1 MTLTSDLVFV
11 PNYLELFEK
20 QKSVNSQNTPGRQN
34 ISLNLSFFA
43 FTKKTN
49 YVLEKGRVWRNVFT
63 YPPLMRFFYLLHT
76 VISRDSTFESDSKEG
91 GNKLTGENLVKIV
104 SNRNKKF
111 SVNENLILLDRNKLS
126 FIDIAWFS

>member
-49 YVLEKGRVWRNVFT
+49 YVREKLKKAEFGEMF
-63 YPPLMRFFYLLHT
+63 LLTHP
-76 VISRDSTFESDSKEG
+76 
-91 GNKLTGENLVKIV
+91 
-104 SNRNKKF
+104 
-111 SVNENLILLDRNKLS
+111 
-126 FIDIAWFS
+126 

>member
-1 MTLTSDLVFV
+1 MYLKKAEFGGMFLPTHPWCVFFI
-11 PNYLELFEK
+11 YF
-20 QKSVNSQNTPGRQN
+20 
-34 ISLNLSFFA
+34 I
-43 FTKKTN
+43 
-49 YVLEKGRVWRNVFT
+49 
-63 YPPLMRFFYLLHT
+63 
-76 VISRDSTFESDSKEG
+76 ISRDSTFESASKEG